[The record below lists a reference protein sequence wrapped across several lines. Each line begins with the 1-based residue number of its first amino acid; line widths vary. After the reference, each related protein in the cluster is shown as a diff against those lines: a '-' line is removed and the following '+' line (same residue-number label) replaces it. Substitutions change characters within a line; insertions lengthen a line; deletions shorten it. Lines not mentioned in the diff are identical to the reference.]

1 VSAVLRRLSSVRT
14 PVWGIAAVL
23 VLAGPVD
30 LSAQAQTEQKS
41 TLDGVFTPEQ
51 AERGRQTYA
60 RTCVQCHVLAWYTG
74 EVVRAWEGRSLFDLF
89 SVISTT
95 MPENNPGSLRRRD
108 YVDVIAYILS
118 LNGMPA
124 GDQDISTGS
133 SRLRQILFRWS
144 DGV

>member
-1 VSAVLRRLSSVRT
+1 MSVVFRRLSAVRAQMWAM
-14 PVWGIAAVL
+14 VAVL
-23 VLAGPVD
+23 AMAVPTD
-30 LSAQAQTEQKS
+30 LSAQAQSEQRS
-41 TLDGVFTPEQ
+41 TLDGVFTAEQ

-74 EVVRAWEGRSLFDLF
+74 EVLRAWEGRSLFDLF

-95 MPENNPGSLRRRD
+95 MPENNPGSLKRRD